1 MSVDVELSPST
12 PRHSSEGAGE
22 RASPTSKKSS
32 HRRRYTTTLP
42 FRRIFTFNVVMTFV
56 SHFFLAFGIGTFNS
70 LWAVF
75 LSTPVYNPE
84 KPQPPGFVPQLP
96 FRFTGGLGLS
106 PQKVGSAMA
115 LLGTIGIVLQL
126 FLYPRLSARLGTL
139 RSYRL
144 FIVCFPIAY
153 TVIPFLSL
161 VPSTTPPPS
170 GKTGPGIW
178 IALGCLLFI
187 QVIGRTFA
195 LPGQTI
201 LINNCSPHPS
211 VLGTV
216 HGFGVSVSSFART
229 VGPVLCGWLYGFGL
243 SHGCIGI
250 VFWLM
255 AGIAVCCLVASFW
268 LREGNGH
275 EIWLEGDEEEE

>member
-1 MSVDVELSPST
+1 MSIDVELSPGT
-12 PRHSSEGAGE
+12 PRHSGEGAL
-22 RASPTSKKSS
+22 STPKKAR

-56 SHFFLAFGIGTFNS
+56 AHFFLAFGVGTFNS

-84 KPQPPGFVPQLP
+84 NPEPPGFAPELP

-106 PQKVGSAMA
+106 ARKVGSAMA
-115 LLGTIGIVLQL
+115 LLGTIGILLQL

-139 RSYRL
+139 RSYRF
-144 FIVCFPIAY
+144 FIVCFPVAY
-153 TVIPFLSL
+153 MTIPFLSL
-161 VPSTTPPPS
+161 VPSTMPPPS
-170 GKTGPGIW
+170 EKTGPWIW
-178 IALGCLLFI
+178 MAVGCLLFV

-211 VLGTV
+211 VLSTV

-229 VGPVLCGWLYGFGL
+229 IGPVLGGWLYGFGL
-243 SHGCIGI
+243 SHGCVGI
-250 VFWLM
+250 VFWGL
-255 AGIAVCCLVASFW
+255 AGIAFCGWVASFW

-275 EIWLEGDEEEE
+275 EIWLEGDEEEEE